1 MKKATATVKAI
12 KTAAKDA
19 VKNKAAK
26 NVKKV
31 AAKKVVVKPVAKKE
45 VAAKPVAKKANV
57 VTMSAYESAVAMFK
71 EPSAAAARKLLIG
84 DVIEVFYAD
93 AKEPTIEVV
102 VKCAETGEDIFDVAT
117 VMQEKWGTRSMSM
130 TKVNSSMWRKIGTMQ
145 FKVSKA

>member
-1 MKKATATVKAI
+1 MKKATAIVKAT
-12 KTAAKDA
+12 KTAAKNA

-31 AAKKVVVKPVAKKE
+31 AVKKE

-57 VTMSAYESAVAMFK
+57 VTMSAYQKAVAMFK

-93 AKEPTIEVV
+93 AKEPSIEVV

>member
-1 MKKATATVKAI
+1 MKKATAIVKAT
-12 KTAAKDA
+12 KTAAKNA
-19 VKNKAAK
+19 VKKVAAK

-31 AAKKVVVKPVAKKE
+31 AAKKVVVKKE

-57 VTMSAYESAVAMFK
+57 VKMSAYESAVAMFK

-93 AKEPTIEVV
+93 AKEPSIEVV